1 MFSASEVG
9 LRREKMLAQ
18 NFQKQS
24 KKAERAADLVE
35 TLLLMDIK
43 SNKIFRAYLTNKKL

>member
-1 MFSASEVG
+1 MSSASGVR
-9 LRREKMLAQ
+9 LRRATIGTKVAEK
-18 NFQKQS
+18 S
-24 KKAERAADLVE
+24 KKAERAVDLVE